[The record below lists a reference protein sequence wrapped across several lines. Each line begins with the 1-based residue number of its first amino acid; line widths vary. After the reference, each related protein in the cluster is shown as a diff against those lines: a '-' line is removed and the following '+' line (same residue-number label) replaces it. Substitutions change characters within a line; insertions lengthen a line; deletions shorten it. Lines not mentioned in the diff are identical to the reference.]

1 MQDNQSKIDHKDC
14 TINNHNATDAVVTM
28 DEDFVSES
36 QAQLAMTESEM
47 RRQQEEIHLLSL
59 QNEQYRQTLEGQRM
73 LVTELYKALKQSNET
88 ARKIKTRQVFL
99 GDNDTFARKQKTSK
113 DAGSSLQTM
122 H

>member
-1 MQDNQSKIDHKDC
+1 
-14 TINNHNATDAVVTM
+14 M

-73 LVTELYKALKQSNET
+73 LVAELYKALKQSNET

-99 GDNDTFARKQKTSK
+99 GDNETFARKQKTSK
-113 DAGSSLQTM
+113 DAGSSLQTV